1 MSYLD
6 LTKKLNDTIDK
17 ITIKNLEEALKKS
30 NEEKKKQDEKFDVI
44 FEKIKEKVKDFACV
58 EDFVYDY
65 YDKPDYE
72 FLRDVKYVGT
82 MRGGEDHRWYVV
94 GNNVYSIDVDGET
107 YFFGALEVTMLKSE
121 GMSWEDTYWKTKI
134 FKVKRI
140 IREEFEK
147 DE

>member
-6 LTKKLNDTIDK
+6 LTKKLNDIIDE

-44 FEKIKEKVKDFACV
+44 FKKIEEKVKDFACV
-58 EDFVYDY
+58 EDFVDDY

-72 FLRDVKYVGT
+72 FLRDIKYVET
-82 MRGGEDHRWYVV
+82 IRGGEDHRWYVV
-94 GNNVYSIDVDGET
+94 GNSVYSIDIDGET
-107 YFFGALEVTMLKSE
+107 YFFGVSEVTMLKSE
-121 GMSWEDTYWKTKI
+121 EMSWEDTYWETKI

>member
-6 LTKKLNDTIDK
+6 LTKKLNDIIDE

-30 NEEKKKQDEKFDVI
+30 NEEKKKQDGKFDVI

-72 FLRDVKYVGT
+72 FLRDIKYVET
-82 MRGGEDHRWYVV
+82 IRGEEDHRWYVV